1 VDRKR
6 KHLIRLGA
14 GVAAGLGAAALT
26 WAGLAANAEEPA
38 EPKGDFEAQIIGG
51 SDVEDGQY
59 PWLVGLGSPG
69 DGSAYDRQFCG
80 GTVIAEDVVLTAAH
94 CVEDSAAEDLVVF
107 SGAIDLESADVV
119 ETAVADLHVAEDYN
133 DPIAM
138 SNDWALL
145 KLAEPVDVEPIGL
158 ATEPEEYDLL
168 ETAGWGD
175 TGDGFPTTAQWVEVP
190 FVSDE
195 DCEAAYPDE
204 VDAASMLCAGDLEN
218 GGVDSCQGDSGG
230 PIMSPAT
237 DEDSDEPTQ
246 VLVGIVSWGYGC
258 ADAGNP
264 GVYGEV
270 ADFNDAIDEVL
281 AGWAE

>member
-14 GVAAGLGAAALT
+14 GVAAGLGAAAIAWT
-26 WAGLAANAEEPA
+26 GIAANAEPVDT
-38 EPKGDFEAQIIGG
+38 KGGFEAQIIGG
-51 SDVEDGQY
+51 GDVAEGQY

-69 DGSAYDRQFCG
+69 EGTAYERQFCG

-94 CVEDSAAEDLVVF
+94 CVEESAAADLVVF
-107 SGAIDLESADVV
+107 SGAIDLESEDVV

-138 SNDWALL
+138 ANDWALL
-145 KLAEPVDVEPIGL
+145 KLAEPVDVEPIALG
-158 ATEPEEYDLL
+158 TEVGEFDAL

-175 TGDGFPTTAQWVEVP
+175 TGEGFPTTAQWVEVP
-190 FVSDE
+190 FVSDA

-230 PIMSPAT
+230 PIMSPAG
-237 DEDSDEPTQ
+237 EDQ

-270 ADFNDAIDEVL
+270 AAFDETIAEVL
-281 AGWAE
+281 AGWE